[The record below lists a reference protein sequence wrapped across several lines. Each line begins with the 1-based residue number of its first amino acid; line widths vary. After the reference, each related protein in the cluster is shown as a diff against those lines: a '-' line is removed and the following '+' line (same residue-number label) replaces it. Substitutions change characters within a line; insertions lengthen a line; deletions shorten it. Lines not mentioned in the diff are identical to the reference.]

1 MEFGDS
7 VFDRLNEW
15 TKGEVKPGELGR
27 ILAIL
32 LTLIVVCIAIVA
44 VARIVVS
51 LAIPTLV
58 IVALLLAYH
67 IVTPS
72 EMQDGLRD
80 LPDMLKACTNYISGM
95 FCKLK
100 TN

>member
-1 MEFGDS
+1 MAFGDS
-7 VFDRLNEW
+7 VFDRLDEW

-32 LTLIVVCIAIVA
+32 LILIVICIAIVT

-67 IVTPS
+67 IITPS
-72 EMQDGLRD
+72 EMQDGVRD
-80 LPDMLKACTNYISGM
+80 IPDILKACTNFISGV